1 MNTSEK
7 LNWLSKD
14 FIELLASLSP
24 EMKGRWGVM
33 NAHQMV
39 EHMSYS
45 LRQANGKE
53 NKKLLTSSE
62 NLEKM
67 RAFMLSDRPFKENTK
82 NIELPEI
89 PTPAIKSSM
98 QESIEELK
106 AEIIDLIEYH
116 KSNPGIRLMNPFF
129 GEMDFEEWIHLFHKH
144 AIHHAKQFGL
154 VD

>member
-53 NKKLLTSSE
+53 NKKLLNQE
-62 NLEKM
+62 E
-67 RAFMLSDRPFKENTK
+67 
-82 NIELPEI
+82 IEL
-89 PTPAIKSSM
+89 
-98 QESIEELK
+98 LK
-106 AEIIDLIEYH
+106 AKDEPSQFQRRPRE
-116 KSNPGIRLMNPFF
+116 SNSRFAIADKVGLYLSHARRSLDTEGSFF
-129 GEMDFEEWIHLFHKH
+129 RNLYSG
-144 AIHHAKQFGL
+144 
-154 VD
+154 